1 MDSNKKKTTEAERNV
16 LYKAVEDF
24 CKKGGTDIACPRCGK
39 KLMFQGNLTSYRIFC
54 EDRECISLTARG
66 L

>member
-1 MDSNKKKTTEAERNV
+1 MESNRKTTEAERNV

-24 CKKGGTDIACPRCGK
+24 CTKGDTDLVCPRCSK

>member
-1 MDSNKKKTTEAERNV
+1 M

-24 CKKGGTDIACPRCGK
+24 CTKGDTDLVCARCSK

-54 EDRECISLTARG
+54 EDRECISLTD
-66 L
+66 LSEQKY